1 MGLLYS
7 GISFRGLLYSGISF
21 RGLDFEI
28 QPFIIALANKRLPE
42 NIALASSQ
50 PQDKS
55 NLEVFSTIP
64 DKSGPKICR
73 DKFCPETCPAPRN
86 WPLLNAPDGLTKESI
101 KRGQLREANFSTAG
115 NLSGPGH
122 VLTCLRA
129 GLVSGPDLS
138 QGRTCPDLF

>member
-21 RGLDFEI
+21 RGLNFEI

-73 DKFCPETCPAPRN
+73 DKFCPETCPAPRI
-86 WPLLNAPDGLTKESI
+86 LASLK
-101 KRGQLREANFSTAG
+101 
-115 NLSGPGH
+115 
-122 VLTCLRA
+122 
-129 GLVSGPDLS
+129 
-138 QGRTCPDLF
+138 CP